1 MKETTKMDRETNET
15 IHKYA
20 KNLFRS
26 CSIDELWTMEVMTE
40 EDWKLN
46 YDEER
51 DQGIDYK
58 TFISIVKTCIFLKE
72 TENYSI
78 LDEHSFFNAFSYFP
92 N

>member
-1 MKETTKMDRETNET
+1 MNRETKEL
-15 IHKYA
+15 IHNYA

-40 EDWKLN
+40 ADWKLN

-58 TFISIVKTCIFLKE
+58 TFISIVKTCEFLKE

-78 LDEHSFFNAFSYFP
+78 FDENSFFAAFSYFP